1 MRRITQL
8 GIAAVFAICLANSA
22 PAAAEISLIGAWQ
35 HCEPVKGCLKFAFLP
50 NGHVIE
56 QFPLAGSVITAYGHY
71 HIRGAMLKIGWHRF
85 APPKVCAAGA
95 DTNGSADRKC
105 ISSRQDDIKGPFH
118 FEGINSMV
126 WSAPNAPP
134 LRLARI
140 EL

>member
-8 GIAAVFAICLANSA
+8 GIAAVFPICLANTA

-71 HIRGAMLKIGWHRF
+71 HIRGTVLKIGWHRF
-85 APPKVCAAGA
+85 ACQWGQRHGFSYR
-95 DTNGSADRKC
+95 DFSNTSTH
-105 ISSRQDDIKGPFH
+105 SR
-118 FEGINSMV
+118 
-126 WSAPNAPP
+126 
-134 LRLARI
+134 
-140 EL
+140 